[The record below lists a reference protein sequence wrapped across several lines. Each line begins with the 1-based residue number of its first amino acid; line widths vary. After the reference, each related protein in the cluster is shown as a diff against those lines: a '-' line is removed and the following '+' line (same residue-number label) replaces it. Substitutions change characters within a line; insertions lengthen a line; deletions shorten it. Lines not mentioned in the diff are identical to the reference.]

1 MTDRR
6 TSIATSSQTVGPF
19 FHFGLATDTALGCLT
34 SAATKGERIR
44 LSVRVIDG
52 AGQPV
57 PDALVEIYQADADGA
72 YAGEATLG
80 AGPEAAADDA
90 RFSGFGRLATGADG
104 RCTFETVK
112 PGAIRRSGAIAEA
125 AHINVCL
132 LARGL
137 LRQIYTRIYFDG
149 DAGLAGDPLL
159 GVVPPDRRATLF
171 ARQGAEPGTWEFDLR
186 LQGENETVFFDL

>member
-1 MTDRR
+1 MSDRC
-6 TSIATSSQTVGPF
+6 TPVATSSQTVGPF

-34 SAATKGERIR
+34 SAATRGERVR
-44 LSVRVIDG
+44 LLVRVIDG

-57 PDALVEIYQADADGA
+57 PDALVEVYQADADGA
-72 YAGEATLG
+72 YAGEAPA
-80 AGPEAAADDA
+80 AGPEPDADGA
-90 RFSGFGRLATGADG
+90 GFSGFGRLATGADG

-112 PGAIRRSGAIAEA
+112 PGAVRRGGAIAEA

-149 DAGLAGDPLL
+149 DAELAGDPLL
-159 GVVPPDRRATLF
+159 GVVPADRRATLF
-171 ARQGAEPGTWEFDLR
+171 ARRGVEPGTWEFDLR